1 MAYSGE
7 ILRRARARLAAQ
19 KAENEQAEAARIAEV
34 YEKYPRL
41 REIDHA
47 MRATMARIVAA
58 SFRRGEDPTAAVE
71 QAKQENLKLQQER
84 SWILEA
90 ADLGED
96 YLDPVPVCPECGGSG
111 YIGARM
117 CACLASLC
125 RDEQR
130 KALSSLLHGSESF
143 DNFRLDLYPDTPDA
157 RLGASPRRIMGIVL
171 HQCRNYAAQF
181 GPQSG
186 SLLFSGDPGLGK
198 TYLSACIARAVIA
211 RGASVVYE
219 TAVTVF
225 SDFENEKFGRPG
237 GGTEKYLACDLL
249 IIDDLGTEMT
259 TQMSISALYT
269 ILNSR
274 LMAGRPTIISTNLT
288 MEEMERRYTPQIISR
303 LRGAC
308 TCLRFYGEDIR
319 QMPH

>member
-47 MRATMARIVAA
+47 MRATMARVVAA

-249 IIDDLGTEMT
+249 IRR
-259 TQMSISALYT
+259 SI
-269 ILNSR
+269 
-274 LMAGRPTIISTNLT
+274 P
-288 MEEMERRYTPQIISR
+288 
-303 LRGAC
+303 
-308 TCLRFYGEDIR
+308 F
-319 QMPH
+319 